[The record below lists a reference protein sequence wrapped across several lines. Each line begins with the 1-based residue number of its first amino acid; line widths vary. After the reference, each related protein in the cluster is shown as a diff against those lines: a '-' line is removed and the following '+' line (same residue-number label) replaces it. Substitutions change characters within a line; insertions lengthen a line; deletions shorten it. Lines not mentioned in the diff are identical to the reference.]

1 MANQE
6 DIMQQ
11 LGGQVALVTGGG
23 RGLGRAYAQALAQ
36 TGMAVAVTAR
46 TEPELQETVAQIEQS
61 GGRALA
67 IPADVTD
74 AKAVAQMV
82 ATVERQLGPVDLLVN
97 NAGRAL
103 AFALAV
109 EVEEDEWWREIE
121 VNLRGPF
128 LCAHS
133 VLPTM
138 IARGRGRI
146 INLAS
151 NGGVLVVERA
161 SAYCVSKAAL
171 LRLSQFLA
179 VETRAHGITVFAIHP
194 GTVHTP
200 MNEYTRTAEIVRR
213 RAPLIQERFQ
223 TRYEQGT
230 FHPIEQSVALILFL
244 ASGKADALSGRFIS
258 VDDDVQELVRRAE
271 EIERSDL
278 YTLQLHK
285 LGEA

>member
-6 DIMQQ
+6 DSTQL

-36 TGMAVAVTAR
+36 AGMAVAVTAR
-46 TEPELQETVAQIEQS
+46 TESELQEAVQQIEQS

-67 IPADVTD
+67 VPADVTD
-74 AKAVAQMV
+74 PQAVAQMV

-103 AFALAV
+103 AFALVV
-109 EVEEDEWWREIE
+109 EIEEDEWWREIE

-128 LCAHS
+128 LCARA
-133 VLPTM
+133 VLPAM
-138 IARGRGRI
+138 IARRRGRI
-146 INLAS
+146 INVAS
-151 NGGVLVVERA
+151 HGGLLVVERA

-171 LRLSQFLA
+171 LRLSQFLD
-179 VETRAHGITVFAIHP
+179 VETREHGITVFAIHP

-200 MNEYTRTAEIVRR
+200 MNEYSRTAEIVRR
-213 RAPLIQERFQ
+213 RAPLIQQ
-223 TRYEQGT
+223 RYQKFYEEGT
-230 FHPIEQSVALILFL
+230 FHPVEQSVALILFL

-258 VDDDVQELVRRAE
+258 VDDDVQELVRRAD
-271 EIERSDL
+271 EIERADL
-278 YTLQLHK
+278 YTLQFHK